1 MKFRFHKIKNDAVQ
15 STENKT
21 IEKNNNKKTKFK
33 PRKKMPKISELFYN
47 NHFVMGF
54 SVLCALIIWF
64 IMGFTN
70 TTERPREINDV
81 PVEIELSTA
90 AQEENL
96 KVFQQ
101 SETTATVSVSGSSVV
116 VNRLQPDDIKAYA
129 KFSPSSAST
138 IGGKL
143 TEYTLPLEAKKVT
156 NELAD
161 YQLVSVYP
169 TEVTVLIDRYQEKIL
184 DVESDISY
192 GFNDQYFY
200 NTPTLSEDSV
210 TISGPESSVSKV
222 TRVVA
227 EYKTDEVLT
236 STKVFECKL
245 IPYDENGKV
254 VEDQYLE
261 FSTEKIDATVSVFPR
276 KEVTLTPSAINMP
289 KSFSRSRI
297 QADPSKI
304 VIAGPEDAL
313 KNLTSITLDP
323 IDFSNVN
330 LDTTEL
336 TTSVTLPAG
345 FRNISNTWNVS
356 VSLDLSDYSQRQL
369 ELTSGNITVKNASDT
384 QDVSVLTDSMHVQA
398 IGPENQILSLASDD
412 VYATI
417 DMTGQTD
424 VYGTVELPVT
434 VGFTDAEGCW
444 AYGKYT
450 ATVTIQKK

>member
-1 MKFRFHKIKNDAVQ
+1 M
-15 STENKT
+15 
-21 IEKNNNKKTKFK
+21 
-33 PRKKMPKISELFYN
+33 
-47 NHFVMGF
+47 
-54 SVLCALIIWF
+54 
-64 IMGFTN
+64 
-70 TTERPREINDV
+70 
-81 PVEIELSTA
+81 
-90 AQEENL
+90 
-96 KVFQQ
+96 
-101 SETTATVSVSGSSVV
+101 
-116 VNRLQPDDIKAYA
+116 
-129 KFSPSSAST
+129 
-138 IGGKL
+138 
-143 TEYTLPLEAKKVT
+143 
-156 NELAD
+156 
-161 YQLVSVYP
+161 
-169 TEVTVLIDRYQEKIL
+169 LIDRYQEKIL

-345 FRNISNTWNVS
+345 FRNISNTWKVS